1 MIPESLDRN
10 IFLHWIGIIIMSIRR
25 KSNRKSVMWSEDL
38 AAING
43 SEVAA
48 FSDDEIFHDNFKT
61 KDTRGLPR
69 HGKESTECLASNK
82 PY

>member
-1 MIPESLDRN
+1 
-10 IFLHWIGIIIMSIRR
+10 
-25 KSNRKSVMWSEDL
+25 MWSEDL

-61 KDTRGLPR
+61 KDTRRLPR